1 MSFLQKYDK
10 FLNSKPWIAF
20 VIIAGIFAIA
30 TNDPQTEPLY
40 FILGIGLLIWG
51 FYKIYKRTK
60 MPKSNEKHAID
71 YLNERY
77 AKGEITKEEYDKIK
91 DDFEKS

>member
-1 MSFLQKYDK
+1 M
-10 FLNSKPWIAF
+10 
-20 VIIAGIFAIA
+20 GI
-30 TNDPQTEPLY
+30 Y
-40 FILGIGLLIWG
+40 R
-51 FYKIYKRTK
+51 IYKRIK
-60 MPKSNEKHAID
+60 LSESNKISPND

>member
-1 MSFLQKYDK
+1 L
-10 FLNSKPWIAF
+10 
-20 VIIAGIFAIA
+20 
-30 TNDPQTEPLY
+30 
-40 FILGIGLLIWG
+40 
-51 FYKIYKRTK
+51 
-60 MPKSNEKHAID
+60 PKNNEKRAID